1 VKYITFPKFSFFIPM
16 LIFFLNIE
24 ANGQDVIIKGV
35 VKNESGEPVP
45 FASVVFE
52 DTNIGTLTDDDGYF
66 SLNIKSSR
74 SEKIYVQSI
83 GYITAIIQ
91 IHKAL
96 LEKDFL
102 EVTLKS
108 SEYALDE
115 VVVSGKSNAQ
125 HKMEKPIK
133 VEAIDISKLQAQSTA
148 IPQII
153 NQTAGVKVRQS
164 AGVGSGTSINI
175 NGLQGRAIRF
185 FRDDIPLDYL
195 GNAYELSLV
204 PIGQLSGIDIYKG
217 VLPARLGADALGGA
231 VNLITRDFKKNQV
244 DLSYSYGSFN
254 THQANLGGYWEIP
267 GTDYFIQLTSY
278 YVYTDNDYRMDVKV
292 TDPETRTLKPAN
304 VRRFHNAVRSG
315 FLEAKTGIKNTN
327 AADLF
332 EIGYAGFTMHKEDQH
347 GFNINNPFGEVW
359 NEESFNAFTTR
370 YKKELGSLNIDMFGA
385 YSKKSTL
392 AVDTSSRRYNWFGNI
407 NTTGWTNGGET
418 DGANKTL
425 RNLNYDHFVGRV
437 FFSYKI
443 GGSTLSFNHNLVTQR
458 RTGSDPLGSR
468 VEINN
473 NIIDPFSV
481 PAEYLKNVSGLQLT
495 SELFK
500 EKLTHLI
507 TVKRYDV
514 TTSSLSLTS
523 FEDLTPELASTS
535 YGVGSSMKYSFS
547 ENRFVRL
554 SYEKSTRIPEA
565 IEYFGDGLFIVGN
578 NDLKPERSH
587 NVNFGFYTHI
597 DKKETVF
604 WDINAFYRNVNNQII
619 LQPIWTLIHSQYQNK
634 DVAEIKGVETK
645 LKAHLFNRI
654 KTNLGITFQDVRRIN
669 INDRAEQSA
678 EGSRIRYIPYF
689 FTNLLVH
696 YDHAHLI
703 KQGDLASIYIN
714 HSFVEKYPY
723 LMIPK
728 NQELAIF
735 EPVSNSPIT
744 NMEDQIIPSQHIID
758 MGFIYKWHNL
768 PLWINIEINNI
779 LNTKSFDNYRI
790 PKPPRNFKIKIRY
803 VIS

>member
-1 VKYITFPKFSFFIPM
+1 MAGK
-16 LIFFLNIE
+16 
-24 ANGQDVIIKGV
+24 
-35 VKNESGEPVP
+35 PVP
-45 FASVVFE
+45 FASVIIE
-52 DTNIGTLTDDDGYF
+52 DTNKGTLTNDDGYF
-66 SLNIKSSR
+66 SLSIKNTL
-74 SEKIYVQSI
+74 SEKIYIQSI
-83 GYITAIIQ
+83 GYKTAVVQ
-91 IHKAL
+91 VPQGVLETEL
-96 LEKDFL
+96 LEI
-102 EVTLKS
+102 TLKS
-108 SEYALDE
+108 SEYELDE
-115 VVVSGKSNAQ
+115 VVVSGKSKAQ

-133 VEAIDISKLQAQSTA
+133 VEAIDVSKLQAQSTS

-204 PIGQLSGIDIYKG
+204 PIGQLAGIDIYKG

-231 VNLITRDFKKNQV
+231 VNLLTRDFKKNQI

-254 THQANLGGYWEIP
+254 SHQANLGGYWEIP
-267 GTDYFIQLTSY
+267 GTDYFIQLSSY
-278 YVYTDNDYRMDVKV
+278 YVYSDNDYHMDVEV

-304 VRRFHNAVRSG
+304 VRRFHNAIRSG
-315 FLEAKTGIKNTN
+315 FLEAKTGIKNTRYAN
-327 AADLF
+327 LF
-332 EIGYAGFTMHKEDQH
+332 EIGYAGFTLHKEEQH
-347 GFNINNPFGEVW
+347 GFNINNPFGEAL
-359 NEESFNAFTTR
+359 NKESFNAFTTR
-370 YKKELGSLNIDMFGA
+370 YKKELGHLNIDLFSA

-392 AVDTSSRRYNWFGNI
+392 AVDTSSRRYNWFGNV

-418 DGANKTL
+418 DGANKSL
-425 RNLNYDHFVGRV
+425 RSLNYNHFVGRIYL
-437 FFSYKI
+437 SYKK
-443 GGSTLSFNHNLVTQR
+443 GWSTFSFNHNIVAQR

-481 PAEYLKNVSGLQLT
+481 PAEYFKNISGLQLT
-495 SELFK
+495 NVFLK
-500 EKLTHLI
+500 EKFTHLI
-507 TVKRYDV
+507 TVKRYNV

-523 FEDLTPELASTS
+523 FEDLSPELQSTS
-535 YGVGSSMKYSFS
+535 YGLGSSVKYSFS
-547 ENRFVRL
+547 ENRFMRL
-554 SYEKSTRIPEA
+554 SYEKATRIPEA

-587 NVNFGFYTHI
+587 NVNLGFYTHI
-597 DKKETVF
+597 DKKETAF
-604 WDINAFYRNVNNQII
+604 WDINAFYRYVENQII

-645 LKAHLFNRI
+645 FKAHFFNKI
-654 KTNLGITFQDVRRIN
+654 KTNLGVTYQDVRRIN
-669 INDRAEQSA
+669 IKDRAEQSV

-696 YDHAHLI
+696 YDHPALV
-703 KQGDLASIYIN
+703 KEGDLASVYVN
-714 HSFVEKYPY
+714 HSYVEKYPY

-728 NQELAIF
+728 NQELGIF

-744 NMEDQIIPSQHIID
+744 NIQDQIIPSQHIID

-768 PLWINIEINNI
+768 ALWINIEINNI
-779 LNTKSFDNYRI
+779 LNTKAFDNYRI
-790 PKPPRNFKIKIRY
+790 PKPPRNFRVKIRY